1 MQGKE
6 REKDMKMKKW
16 GAIAVG
22 AMMVATLG
30 MFGCSSNGGSSASS
44 AASDATSD
52 AGYTLVKEGK
62 LTVAPSPDFP
72 PFENLEGDEYVGFD
86 IELARAIAA
95 ELGVECEF
103 TTVQF
108 DGIVPAVQAGG
119 QVDVGIS
126 GITIDPERAES
137 VVFSDPYYI
146 ADQGVAVMKGGAI
159 TADNVDTALNA
170 EGMTIAVQSGSTGET
185 FAQENY
191 PNAKVQP
198 YGNATDAFAAMQA
211 GQANAVCMDL
221 AVVEQMLSSAYTDAE
236 MVKKVAT
243 GEEYAVAVPKDN
255 PELLKAINAAIKT
268 LQENGTIDDLTAR
281 FLG

>member
-6 REKDMKMKKW
+6 REKDMKMMKW

-62 LTVAPSPDFP
+62 LTVATSPDFP

-137 VVFSDPYYI
+137 VDFSDPYYI
-146 ADQGVAVMKGGAI
+146 ADQGVAVMKGGAV

-170 EGMTIAVQSGSTGET
+170 EGMIVAVQSGSTGET

-236 MVKKVAT
+236 RVKKVAT

>member
-1 MQGKE
+1 MP
-6 REKDMKMKKW
+6 RR
-16 GAIAVG
+16 
-22 AMMVATLG
+22 L
-30 MFGCSSNGGSSASS
+30 
-44 AASDATSD
+44 TS
-52 AGYTLVKEGK
+52 
-62 LTVAPSPDFP
+62 P

-108 DGIVPAVQAGG
+108 DGIVPLSRPAARSTWASPASPS
-119 QVDVGIS
+119 IRS
-126 GITIDPERAES
+126 APSRLTSP
-137 VVFSDPYYI
+137 DPYYI

-170 EGMTIAVQSGSTGET
+170 EGMIVAVQSGSTGET

-211 GQANAVCMDL
+211 GQANAVHGPGGCR
-221 AVVEQMLSSAYTDAE
+221 ADALLRLHRRRD
-236 MVKKVAT
+236 
-243 GEEYAVAVPKDN
+243 GEEGRYRRGYAVAVPKDN